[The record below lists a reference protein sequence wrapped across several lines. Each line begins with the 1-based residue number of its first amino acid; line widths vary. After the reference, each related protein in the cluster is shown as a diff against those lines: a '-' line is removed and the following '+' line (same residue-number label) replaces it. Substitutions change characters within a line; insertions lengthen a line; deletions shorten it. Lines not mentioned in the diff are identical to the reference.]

1 MNEFSYSALEIGH
14 TEAFSVEITAERMD
28 LFLRLSG
35 DVNPLH
41 QDESFAKKSGFP
53 AKVVY
58 GMLTSSFYSTL
69 AGVYLPGRFCLL
81 QDIRIEFIK
90 PVYVGDVLTVSGKIA
105 QKFDAFEI
113 LGIKARITNQHN
125 RLVSR
130 AAMKV
135 GVLHEK

>member
-1 MNEFSYSALEIGH
+1 MNDFSYSELEIGH
-14 TEAFSVEITAERMD
+14 TETFSVEITEERMD
-28 LFLRLSG
+28 LFLKLSG

-41 QDESFAKKSGFP
+41 QEESFAKENGFP
-53 AKVVY
+53 SKLVY

-81 QDIRIEFIK
+81 QEIRIEFIK
-90 PVYVGDVLTVSGKIA
+90 PVYVGDVLAICGKIA
-105 QKFDAFEI
+105 QKVDAFEI

-130 AAMKV
+130 ATMKV